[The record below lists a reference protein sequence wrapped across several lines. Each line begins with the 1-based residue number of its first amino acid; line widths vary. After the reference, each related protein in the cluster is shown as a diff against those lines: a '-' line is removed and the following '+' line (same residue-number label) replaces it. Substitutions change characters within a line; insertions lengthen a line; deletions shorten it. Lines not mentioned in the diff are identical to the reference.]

1 VDHFDA
7 AGDLFGTTSF
17 GGDLK
22 CNGFGCRVVFELTP
36 MAGQGWTEKLLH
48 VFNNDNG
55 IPLAGL
61 IFDASHN
68 LYGTTNGGSGPD
80 YGTVFE
86 IIH

>member
-1 VDHFDA
+1 
-7 AGDLFGTTSF
+7 
-17 GGDLK
+17 
-22 CNGFGCRVVFELTP
+22 